1 MPMGRSRPIHL
12 AVLCLEWPSVSRHVG
27 GVGRY
32 AFRLTGWLS
41 GHVRVSVVT
50 GPDPEPMA
58 GVDLYPMEAAHF
70 SDRMKRYY
78 VAPISAAKVVRD
90 LEPDVVHSHGDDA
103 VLAWGRRPPPIIR
116 TYYGRAAGEARSGRW
131 QRQANHVALAAIEH
145 SARRRYAKAVA
156 IGPDSA
162 AAYRTDTLIPPV
174 LPQDLPKGVGARSA
188 QPTVVFI
195 GGFGGRKR
203 GWLVVDVVGRSRLRC
218 DAITLVVFGPEA
230 DRSCYPAWVDF
241 RAGATDAEVRAALAE
256 AWLLLAPSTYEGFGI
271 PAWEAMGSGA
281 VVIGS
286 PSPGLTFLAGGA
298 AAAVVSDAALAP
310 TLISLVGDE
319 AERRSMAARGRL
331 RAEEIARMADPGRY
345 LDLVRE
351 VA

>member
-1 MPMGRSRPIHL
+1 
-12 AVLCLEWPSVSRHVG
+12 
-27 GVGRY
+27 
-32 AFRLTGWLS
+32 
-41 GHVRVSVVT
+41 
-50 GPDPEPMA
+50 
-58 GVDLYPMEAAHF
+58 
-70 SDRMKRYY
+70 
-78 VAPISAAKVVRD
+78 
-90 LEPDVVHSHGDDA
+90 
-103 VLAWGRRPPPIIR
+103 
-116 TYYGRAAGEARSGRW
+116 
-131 QRQANHVALAAIEH
+131 
-145 SARRRYAKAVA
+145 
-156 IGPDSA
+156 
-162 AAYRTDTLIPPV
+162 
-174 LPQDLPKGVGARSA
+174 
-188 QPTVVFI
+188 
-195 GGFGGRKR
+195 
-203 GWLVVDVVGRSRLRC
+203 
-218 DAITLVVFGPEA
+218 
-230 DRSCYPAWVDF
+230 
-241 RAGATDAEVRAALAE
+241 VRAALAE